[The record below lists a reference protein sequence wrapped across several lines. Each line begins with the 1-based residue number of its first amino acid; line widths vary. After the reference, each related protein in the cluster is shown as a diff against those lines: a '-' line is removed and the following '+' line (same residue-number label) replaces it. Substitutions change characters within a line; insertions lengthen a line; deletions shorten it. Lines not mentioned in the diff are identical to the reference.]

1 MHGLRISVLQRGLG
15 GMVLMYKVENLNLV
29 QGVLPACC
37 LSLKDFW
44 IYCTTRLQQ
53 FGCKLY
59 LAYLFF
65 VGV

>member
-1 MHGLRISVLQRGLG
+1 
-15 GMVLMYKVENLNLV
+15 MVLMYKVENLNLV